1 MIYKKNELNLKKGI
15 NKEWIITN
23 GIGGYSSGTIIGI
36 NTRKYHGLLV
46 APLNPPAKRFLILSK
61 VDESIEVDRKKYDL
75 SSNMCNDYVS
85 EGYKYLVKFEKDY
98 IPVFR
103 YQLKGIKIEKSICM
117 EHGKNTV
124 VVLYRILSEKDAK
137 FTVAPLINFRDFHT
151 INSSHKFQLEQDIDG
166 SKVKIIVD
174 GENKTPVYINLSD
187 GRYVEHE
194 NDRFN
199 NMFYKEEA
207 NRGFYPEENHAVP
220 GRYEV
225 LIKSGKEKIIT
236 FACSLS
242 PDVENIN
249 GQEIIKNEIHRIDT
263 QIKEVSEVL
272 KNESINNQKLN
283 SESISS
289 NEKRNNQKLNSES
302 INNENIHNENINNAN
317 INNEK
322 INSEKINNEKS
333 INEKAIKENINQEL
347 VKKYVIASDNFIV
360 YRPSFR
366 LHTLIAGY
374 PWFLDWG
381 RDSLISLEGIAL
393 ISGRYQIAKEILL
406 TLVKGEEGGLIPNG
420 YSGFDSRPLYNS
432 VDSSLLLF
440 EQVKKFLNYTQ
451 DYKFIKS
458 KIYPTLLKIIVSYK
472 KGIDIDNNNIIV
484 DKDNLVSSG
493 TKQTQNTWMDA
504 KIGQKAVTPRN
515 GKAVEINAMWYNAL
529 KIAEE
534 LCIEFDNPDFAKKC
548 SNIAKKCKKSFEEQ
562 FYNPEKQ
569 CLFDVIGD
577 DKIRPN
583 QLFALGLS
591 YPVIEISDSKA
602 KEIFNLVTKKLLND
616 YGLKTLAKGEDKY
629 VEVYEGDETKRDMS
643 YHQGIT
649 WPWLLGIYV
658 DVYKK
663 IISFEKDEKNKKILI
678 DSYNKLKSRIY
689 NNFVYELEKG
699 KSVGNISEIYDSKK
713 PFESKGAFAQCWSV
727 AEVFRILFSKD

>member
-36 NTRKYHGLLV
+36 NTRKYHGLLI
-46 APLNPPAKRFLILSK
+46 APLNPPAKRFLVLSK

-85 EGYKYLVKFEKDY
+85 EGYKYLINFEKDY

-124 VVLYRILSEKDAK
+124 IILYKILSEKDAK

-151 INSSHKFQLEQDIDG
+151 INSSHKFNLEQDIDDN
-166 SKVKIIVD
+166 KVKIIVD

-225 LIKSGKEKIIT
+225 LIKSGKEKVIT

-242 PDVENIN
+242 SDLEKIN
-249 GQEIIKNEIHRIDT
+249 GQEIIRNEINRIDT
-263 QIKEVSEVL
+263 QIKEVSEFL
-272 KNESINNQKLN
+272 KNESINKLN
-283 SESISS
+283 
-289 NEKRNNQKLNSES
+289 LNSES
-302 INNENIHNENINNAN
+302 INIEKMNGEKINREKDITENINN
-317 INNEK
+317 
-322 INSEKINNEKS
+322 
-333 INEKAIKENINQEL
+333 EL

-360 YRPSFR
+360 YRPSFK

-440 EQVKKFLNYTQ
+440 EKVKKFLNYTQ

-472 KGIDIDNNNIIV
+472 KGIDIDNNNIFV

-504 KIGQKAVTPRN
+504 KIGHKAVTPRN

-548 SNIAKKCKKSFEEQ
+548 ASIAKKCKKSFEEQ

-583 QLFALGLS
+583 QLFAIGLS

-602 KEIFNLVTKKLLND
+602 KEIFNVVTKKLLND

-649 WPWLLGIYV
+649 WPWLLGIYI

-663 IISFEKDEKNKKILI
+663 IISVEKDEKNKKILI
-678 DSYNKLKSRIY
+678 DSYNKLKNRIY
-689 NNFVYELEKG
+689 NNFVYEIEKG

-727 AEVFRILFSKD
+727 AEIFRILFRKD